1 MVPIYLVKGTKFWK
15 NLTECNFNILEVKMI
30 SREKWRTLHT
40 ENDKLE
46 VNMAPS
52 FPVPLSPVAYRRELG
67 VQTPT
72 SKFRGPSNIVAKS
85 TRLWKLLNIAEF
97 RKPTP
102 QDVREKGSK
111 ILKLPSVRNSFTLA
125 MTNKLAVII
134 NGLKIPKIK
143 KILLYE
149 MKFLLPNYSCL
160 HNPWLG
166 GCRPQIPVLSVLK
179 WFCWPPPTTEQNSWV
194 RHCCRRTFVIY
205 LFLRFAA
212 ASYGRFIAIR
222 FGVNLSTYIQN
233 RWR

>member
-166 GCRPQIPVLSVLK
+166 GCRPQIPVLSVL
-179 WFCWPPPTTEQNSWV
+179 CHQLNLLTPPHPNKISGYATLCLS
-194 RHCCRRTFVIY
+194 
-205 LFLRFAA
+205 
-212 ASYGRFIAIR
+212 
-222 FGVNLSTYIQN
+222 LSTHSHCSLFQN
-233 RWR
+233 PVCCYSNSVRNTQ